1 MKTRPLTLK
10 SRELFTAV
18 ITKIC
23 RCSSPLYRMVWYLH
37 ITYAQPPLP
46 VYFKSDLD
54 YLIQYKCHVKVA
66 GAWHIRVCFLE
77 LPGIPCAGPPPQ
89 YFWLV
94 VGWTWRRGSSWYW
107 GLTVNEMR
115 NDQEVTVCHI
125 EFWWLSYSKEFCF
138 WRVRELK
145 SNLLL
150 IAMQIFLDKRK
161 YTLLIML
168 FRVKFAY

>member
-77 LPGIPCAGPPPQ
+77 LPGIPCAGPPPSI
-89 YFWLV
+89 FDLWLV
-94 VGWTWRRGSSWYW
+94 EPEDVEAVDTE
-107 GLTVNEMR
+107 GL
-115 NDQEVTVCHI
+115 
-125 EFWWLSYSKEFCF
+125 L
-138 WRVRELK
+138 
-145 SNLLL
+145 
-150 IAMQIFLDKRK
+150 
-161 YTLLIML
+161 
-168 FRVKFAY
+168 